1 MKKVSLF
8 GVRYIFYSVV
18 WSLVGDL
25 MLALFCRSG
34 NKKAAGIGMLF
45 VRLRHGLESTT
56 DQDLGPDCNYQLLT
70 TEKYNTPKKQLI

>member
-1 MKKVSLF
+1 MRRNIFSTFRVPWKKISLF

-34 NKKAAGIGMLF
+34 NKKAVAWSG
-45 VRLRHGLESTT
+45 EST
-56 DQDLGPDCNYQLLT
+56 DF
-70 TEKYNTPKKQLI
+70 

>member
-1 MKKVSLF
+1 M
-8 GVRYIFYSVV
+8 RYIFYSVV

-34 NKKAAGIGMLF
+34 NKKAAGIGM
-45 VRLRHGLESTT
+45 RRHGLESTT
-56 DQDLGPDCNYQLLT
+56 DQDSGPDCNYQLLT